1 MYKHP
6 YLQLLQVSVL
16 LFAVFINVVPG
27 NPATET
33 EYPERELIYNLLL
46 QAQQT
51 KHPKTS
57 T

>member
-16 LFAVFINVVPG
+16 LFAAFINGVFG

-33 EYPERELIYNLLL
+33 EYHLKRLIRPPAMIFYSL
-46 QAQQT
+46 
-51 KHPKTS
+51 
-57 T
+57 

>member
-1 MYKHP
+1 
-6 YLQLLQVSVL
+6 LL
-16 LFAVFINVVPG
+16 
-27 NPATET
+27 
-33 EYPERELIYNLLL
+33 PERELIYNLLL

>member
-16 LFAVFINVVPG
+16 LFAVLINVVPG

-33 EYPERELIYNLLL
+33 EYHLKRFD
-46 QAQQT
+46 
-51 KHPKTS
+51 KTTCHDFLFS
-57 T
+57 LVY